1 MRSLGIAAVVVVVAA
16 LLSACSSTRTRTV
29 ITTHTIT
36 EPAQTVTVT
45 AKAATTSPAGTAAD
59 AVLILGKTWS
69 GDHSRVTVYGYK
81 RGAAPD
87 APAPDVANR
96 EWQAIDVKV
105 CVDQAKAIVSD
116 EPWSLI
122 GADAG
127 LYTPSSIGYGQFPQ
141 PAYPFGEQAVTR
153 GQCVRGWIVFDVT
166 RSVKIKQIEYSVTDE
181 RDDPVIARWST

>member
-1 MRSLGIAAVVVVVAA
+1 MRNLSIAAVVVVVAA

-45 AKAATTSPAGTAAD
+45 AKAATTAPAETAAD
-59 AVLILGKTWS
+59 AVLALGKTWR
-69 GDHSRVTVYGYK
+69 GDHSKVTVYAYRK
-81 RGAAPD
+81 GAAPD

-105 CVDQAKAIVSD
+105 CVDLAKASVSNG
-116 EPWSLI
+116 PWTLI

-127 LYTPSSIGYGQFPQ
+127 LYTPSGIGYGGFPQ
-141 PAYPFGEQAVTR
+141 PAYPFGEQVVTR

-166 RSVKIKQIEYSVTDE
+166 RSVTIKQVEYSVADE
-181 RDDPVIARWST
+181 NDNPVIARWST